1 MDSKRNFNT
10 ELSYIKNERIKESA
24 KVLINKIPSYFF
36 YEPASSTGK
45 YHPAFSQGDGGL
57 LRHTKVA
64 VKIADTL
71 LKNNSICYKFTSDE
85 KDLIILSLIMHD
97 SVKKGFIEEK
107 YTKFDHPLLA
117 SKLIRDNKSDTKLTD
132 EEIDL
137 VCSMIETHMGEWTKD
152 YNGNEILKKPNNKYQ
167 RFVHMCDYLSA
178 QKFLNVNFNEENE
191 IL

>member
-10 ELSYIKNERIKESA
+10 ELNYIKNDRIKESA
-24 KVLINKIPSYFF
+24 EALISKIPSYFF

-117 SKLIRDNKSDTKLTD
+117 SKLIRDNKSITKLTD

-137 VCSMIETHMGEWTKD
+137 VCQMIETHMGEWTKD

>member
-117 SKLIRDNKSDTKLTD
+117 SKLIRDNKSYTKLTD

-178 QKFLNVNFNEENE
+178 QKSLNVNFNEKNE